1 MSTQGSI
8 KKDNSGLWFFV
19 VDIAGTDG
27 KRKQLRRRGF
37 RTKGAAQQ
45 ELTKV
50 LGDVQRGSFVKP
62 TKQTVG
68 VFRRFGFQGGVSWLR
83 SDQLGL
89 PA

>member
-45 ELTKV
+45 EL
-50 LGDVQRGSFVKP
+50 SAF
-62 TKQTVG
+62 
-68 VFRRFGFQGGVSWLR
+68 
-83 SDQLGL
+83 
-89 PA
+89 A